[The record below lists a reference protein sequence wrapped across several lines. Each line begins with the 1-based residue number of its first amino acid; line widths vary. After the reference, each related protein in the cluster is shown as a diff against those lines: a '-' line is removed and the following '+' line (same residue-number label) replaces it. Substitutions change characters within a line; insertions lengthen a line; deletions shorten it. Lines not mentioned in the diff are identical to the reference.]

1 MKIHELANKKYE
13 NFDDIVVD
21 IAESI
26 EEVNALEK
34 ERNDLKDEND
44 KLKAEVVDLKEKN
57 LKLLSMMP
65 TVPEVVE
72 EIKEEDPEEIRI
84 EDAYI

>member
-72 EIKEEDPEEIRI
+72 EIKEEVPEEIRI
-84 EDAYI
+84 EEAYI

>member
-44 KLKAEVVDLKEKN
+44 RLKAEVVDLKEKN

-72 EIKEEDPEEIRI
+72 EIKEEVPEEISI

>member
-44 KLKAEVVDLKEKN
+44 RLKAEVVDLKEKN

-72 EIKEEDPEEIRI
+72 EIKEEVPEEINI

>member
-26 EEVNALEK
+26 EEVNTLEK

-44 KLKAEVVDLKEKN
+44 RLKAEVVDLKEKN

-72 EIKEEDPEEIRI
+72 EIKEEVPEEINI

>member
-13 NFDDIVVD
+13 NVDDIVVD

-44 KLKAEVVDLKEKN
+44 RLKAEVVDLKEKN

-65 TVPEVVE
+65 AVPEVVE
-72 EIKEEDPEEIRI
+72 EIKEEVPEEIRI

>member
-44 KLKAEVVDLKEKN
+44 RLKAEVVDLKEKN

-72 EIKEEDPEEIRI
+72 EIKEEVPEEIKI

>member
-26 EEVNALEK
+26 EEVNALEQ

-44 KLKAEVVDLKEKN
+44 RLKAEVVDLKEKN

-72 EIKEEDPEEIRI
+72 EIKEEVPEEIKI

>member
-1 MKIHELANKKYE
+1 MKIYELANKKYE

-44 KLKAEVVDLKEKN
+44 RLKAEVVDLKEKN

-72 EIKEEDPEEIRI
+72 EIKEEVPEEINI

>member
-44 KLKAEVVDLKEKN
+44 RLKAEVVDLKEKN

-72 EIKEEDPEEIRI
+72 EIKEEAPEEIDI

>member
-44 KLKAEVVDLKEKN
+44 RLKAEVIDLKEKN

-72 EIKEEDPEEIRI
+72 EIKEEVPEEIRI

>member
-72 EIKEEDPEEIRI
+72 EIKEEVPEEIRI

>member
-26 EEVNALEK
+26 EEANALEK

-44 KLKAEVVDLKEKN
+44 RLKSEVVDLKEKN

-72 EIKEEDPEEIRI
+72 EIKEEVPEEIRI

>member
-1 MKIHELANKKYE
+1 MRIHELANKKYE

-44 KLKAEVVDLKEKN
+44 RLKAEVVDLKEKN

-72 EIKEEDPEEIRI
+72 EIKEEVPEEINI

>member
-44 KLKAEVVDLKEKN
+44 RLKAEVVDLKEKN

-72 EIKEEDPEEIRI
+72 EIKEEVPEEIRI

>member
-26 EEVNALEK
+26 EEVNALEM

-44 KLKAEVVDLKEKN
+44 RLKAEVVDLKEKN

-72 EIKEEDPEEIRI
+72 EIKEEVPEEIRI